1 MTSTE
6 ELERAIDDTLPSGC
20 SGCGRSLPR
29 PGLQCPQCH
38 AWPDITREEQA
49 ALLSAPGELTF
60 HRADAAESRA
70 LDLLQAF
77 HAASAVPDR
86 LRKQAEIERTQ
97 AEVQEMLAFVAGE
110 HAAASARLA
119 AALEAEAEPKR
130 LLDEALEVYQAAL
143 SALEAA
149 ERTMAGPRAEVEAGV
164 AIARAEPVLEKYQRL
179 YAQAAAVTASARLDV
194 EQADLMISLA
204 EQARDEQATRLL
216 HIEEVRPSARRV
228 ALLAHPLVRY
238 AAELAEDQQSGG
250 PQYSDEWGNL
260 LGVVHALAGAT
271 GLLAMAEENA
281 MPRVLEDLT
290 GPLSRAQDV
299 AAMRRRTA
307 TSHLALPPGPGE
319 ASMTTLGNKLH

>member
-20 SGCGRSLPR
+20 GGCGRSLPR
-29 PGLQCPQCH
+29 PGLQCPQCQ

-49 ALLSAPGELTF
+49 ALLSAPGELTL
-60 HRADAAESRA
+60 HRADVAESRA

-97 AEVQEMLAFVAGE
+97 AEVQEVLAFVAGE
-110 HAAASARLA
+110 HAAAAGRLA
-119 AALEAEAEPKR
+119 AALEAEAGAKAP
-130 LLDEALEVYQAAL
+130 LDEALEVYSPPGPPSRPLSGPWPDPGLRWRQAC
-143 SALEAA
+143 
-149 ERTMAGPRAEVEAGV
+149 
-164 AIARAEPVLEKYQRL
+164 AIARPSPCVEKYQRL
-179 YAQAAAVTASARLDV
+179 YGQAAAETASARLDV
-194 EQADLMISLA
+194 EQAELMISLA
-204 EQARDEQATRLL
+204 EQARDEQAARLL

-238 AAELAEDQQSGG
+238 AAELAEDQQSGS

-307 TSHLALPPGPGE
+307 GSHLALPPGPGE
-319 ASMTTLGNKLH
+319 ASMATLGNKLH